1 LESVY
6 KKSITVQ
13 SRDSDFSLRVKLS
26 ALFSY
31 FQEMATEHGQ
41 ILGVGRS
48 SIQKHGV
55 IWVLIRSRVEVERYP
70 RMKEEIFIET
80 WPEQPGK
87 IEFERNFI
95 VRDGEGVII
104 ARALTSWV
112 IIDVE
117 NRRLRRSSTLDAKF
131 TDLGREKA
139 LSCELGKIKSNNQ
152 LNLSYKK
159 AVRYSDIDINEHLN
173 NSKYVDYIMDC
184 FSLDEHKDYQVQSI
198 EVDYVHEALP
208 GETIELYTD
217 MSESG
222 QNIIYIEGINEKT
235 NMTVFKSQI
244 EIKNYNNIN

>member
-1 LESVY
+1 MESVY
-6 KKSITVQ
+6 KKSFVVQ
-13 SRDSDFSLRVKLS
+13 SRDSDFSQRVKLS

-41 ILGVGRS
+41 MLGVGRN

-55 IWVLIRSRVEVERYP
+55 IWVLIRSRVAVERYP
-70 RMKEEIFIET
+70 RMREEIFIET

-95 VRDGEGVII
+95 VRDAEGIII

-131 TDLGREKA
+131 PSTGREKA
-139 LSCELGKIKSNNQ
+139 LNCELGKIQSNNQ

-159 AVRYSDIDINEHLN
+159 VVRYSDIDINEHLN

-184 FSLDEHKDYQVQSI
+184 FSLEEHKNYVVKSI

-208 GETIELYTD
+208 GETIELFTD
-217 MSESG
+217 MSDAG
-222 QNIIYIEGINEKT
+222 QNIIYIEGTNEKT
-235 NMTVFKSQI
+235 NMTVFKSEI
-244 EIKNYNNIN
+244 EIKRI

>member
-1 LESVY
+1 MESVY

-13 SRDSDFSLRVKLS
+13 SRDSDFSQRVKLS

-70 RMKEEIFIET
+70 KMKEEIFIET

-95 VRDGEGVII
+95 VRDGEGIII

-117 NRRLRRSSTLDAKF
+117 NRRLRRSSTLEAKF
-131 TDLGREKA
+131 PDLGREKA
-139 LSCELGKIKSNNQ
+139 LTCELGKIQSNNQ
-152 LNLSYKK
+152 LKLSYKK

-217 MSESG
+217 MSDAG

-244 EIKNYNNIN
+244 EIKKL